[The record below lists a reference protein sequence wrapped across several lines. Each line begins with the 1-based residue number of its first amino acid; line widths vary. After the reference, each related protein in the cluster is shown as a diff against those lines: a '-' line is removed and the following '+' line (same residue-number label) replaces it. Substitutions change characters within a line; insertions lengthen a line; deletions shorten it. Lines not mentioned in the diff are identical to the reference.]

1 MTDDPLCVFVPQLN
15 PKKLHATHRPHGKVQ
30 ASTNKTLVIN
40 GRVLGPKVTK
50 SDNKAQTTR
59 QPQHALKIVKAAGS
73 KFNKNKTVESSTGS
87 SSSAASKLALED
99 KLHMSL
105 DALVGSSKK
114 RARN

>member
-1 MTDDPLCVFVPQLN
+1 M
-15 PKKLHATHRPHGKVQ
+15 Q

-50 SDNKAQTTR
+50 SDSNSNNNKVQTTR
-59 QPQHALKIVKAAGS
+59 QPQHAPKIVKAAGS
-73 KFNKNKTVESSTGS
+73 KFIKNRTDVNGTNS
-87 SSSAASKLALED
+87 SSSSAAASKLALED